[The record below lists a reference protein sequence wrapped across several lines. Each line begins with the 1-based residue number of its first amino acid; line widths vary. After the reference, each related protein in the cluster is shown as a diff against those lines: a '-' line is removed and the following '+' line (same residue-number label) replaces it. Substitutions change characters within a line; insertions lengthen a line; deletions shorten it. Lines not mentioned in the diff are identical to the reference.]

1 MHTSLEKDL
10 SLTALLVGS
19 TRINCAKYILH
30 LEKDLSL
37 TALLAGSTRINC
49 AKYIL
54 H

>member
-1 MHTSLEKDL
+1 MHTS
-10 SLTALLVGS
+10 
-19 TRINCAKYILH
+19 

-49 AKYIL
+49 AKCILQEKDLSLIALLAGSTRINCAKYIL